1 VLELPESLHSP
12 EQLQACAFELE
23 VVISWRRRQDIK
35 KQSGFTGPVTPD
47 FELGPAVAV
56 LLGSREA
63 VARMPLS
70 DLEGVQSQI
79 HRWLAQPVTHVTFAV
94 VPPTSTKVEVVR
106 WFRSRIMPTALVKF
120 HVNGNIIGGMV
131 VRTPNKI
138 FDFSFRKQL
147 LQRKS
152 LIPEILKRV

>member
-1 VLELPESLHSP
+1 VRELPESLYSP
-12 EQLQACAFELE
+12 EQLQACAFELD

-35 KQSGFTGPVTPD
+35 KQSGYAGPVTAD
-47 FELGPAVAV
+47 FELGPTIAG
-56 LLGSREA
+56 LLGTRET
-63 VARMPLS
+63 VARMPLAT
-70 DLEGVQSQI
+70 LEEVHKQLNE
-79 HRWLAQPVTHVTFAV
+79 WLAQPVTHVTFAV
-94 VPPTSTKVEVVR
+94 SPPTSIKVEIVK
-106 WFRSRIMPTALVKF
+106 WFRAQVLPTALVKF

>member
-12 EQLQACAFELE
+12 EQLQACGFELE
-23 VVISWRRRQDIK
+23 VVVSWRRRQDIK
-35 KQSGFTGPVTPD
+35 KQSGYTGPVTPD
-47 FELGPAVAV
+47 FELGPTIAG
-56 LLGSREA
+56 LLGSRDV

-70 DLEGVQSQI
+70 ALEEVQKQI
-79 HRWLAQPVTHVTFAV
+79 HQWLAQPVTHVTFAV
-94 VPPTSTKVEVVR
+94 TPPASTKAEIVK
-106 WFRSRIMPTALVKF
+106 WFRAHIRPTALVKF